1 MRNVCFCLFLF
12 LFMQQVTAQDT
23 VIFINGKQV
32 MASSVQISDYS
43 VDYRSASGK
52 LKHVDA
58 YRVFSVRQADGTE
71 KIVYRPDPNDSIDFS
86 IEQMRWFIRGEQ
98 EADRYFKDH
107 GNKVFAF
114 GIGAVSS
121 LMGWFGLAGPPI
133 YSTVIGSF
141 SPNMEKAKV
150 SDESYRKIPE
160 YCEGYQRKSRD
171 KKIRNSFLAG
181 MAGFAAGILVFSTV
195 IK

>member
-1 MRNVCFCLFLF
+1 MRILFFCLFLF
-12 LFMQQVTAQDT
+12 VFSCEVLAQDT
-23 VIFINGKQV
+23 IAFINGKQV
-32 MASSVQISDYS
+32 IADSVQVSDYY

-58 YRVFSVRQADGTE
+58 YRVFSVKQIDGTE
-71 KIVYRPDPNDSIDFS
+71 KIVFRPDPNDSMDFS
-86 IEQMRWFIRGEQ
+86 IDQMRWFIKGEQ
-98 EADRYFKDH
+98 DADRYYRGH
-107 GNKVFAF
+107 GIKVAAF
-114 GIGAVSS
+114 GIGAFSS
-121 LMGWFGLAGPPI
+121 MLGWFGLAGPPI
-133 YSTVIGSF
+133 FSTVVGSF

-150 SDESYRKIPE
+150 SDESYRRIPE

-181 MAGFAAGILVFSTV
+181 MAGFAAGIIVFSTV